1 MEFKFFKYL
10 KNFVKSNFKQSI
22 LPAWVCV
29 NNKTSTTGLIVYT
42 DKFKIEY
49 IINGK
54 RLPHDQTNPMFRIG
68 ESALTACDVSY
79 TTQDLPLFFEGTQY
93 PVFAEM
99 ALEFMELQ
107 IMTRDK
113 IEANDKGTGG
123 H

>member
-1 MEFKFFKYL
+1 M
-10 KNFVKSNFKQSI
+10 
-22 LPAWVCV
+22 LPAWVGG
-29 NNKTSTTGLIVYT
+29 NNKTSPTGLMGYP